1 MLLNRIALFAKTAF
15 RIYAIRV
22 YDISS
27 SIDTGSCSRDIKC
40 IFLYNR
46 WNRSFFKI
54 LHWRRRRVDRHSLN
68 HIEIFVI
75 ILLAYN
81 NINISTHETE
91 EEKRKKKKRE
101 KDSRRKQ
108 FQIFLVKIF
117 FTSIFIQLL
126 FFSLFKA
133 NSRGAANLSLLHYQS
148 RCV

>member
-1 MLLNRIALFAKTAF
+1 MLLNSSF
-15 RIYAIRV
+15 RENSFSDICYIRV

-91 EEKRKKKKRE
+91 EKRKKKKRE

-133 NSRGAANLSLLHYQS
+133 NSRGAANLSLLYYQS

>member
-1 MLLNRIALFAKTAF
+1 MIFQAR
-15 RIYAIRV
+15 
-22 YDISS
+22 
-27 SIDTGSCSRDIKC
+27 SIQDSCSRDIKC

-54 LHWRRRRVDRHSLN
+54 LHWRRVDRHSLN

-133 NSRGAANLSLLHYQS
+133 NSRGAANLSLLYYQS

>member
-1 MLLNRIALFAKTAF
+1 MLLNSSF
-15 RIYAIRV
+15 RENSFSDICYIRV

-54 LHWRRRRVDRHSLN
+54 LHWRRVDRHSLN

-101 KDSRRKQ
+101 RFETETISNFPRENIFHQ
-108 FQIFLVKIF
+108 YFYSAVIFQPL
-117 FTSIFIQLL
+117 
-126 FFSLFKA
+126 
-133 NSRGAANLSLLHYQS
+133 
-148 RCV
+148 

>member
-1 MLLNRIALFAKTAF
+1 MLLNSSF
-15 RIYAIRV
+15 RENSFSDICYIRV

-133 NSRGAANLSLLHYQS
+133 NSRGAANLSLLYYQS

>member
-1 MLLNRIALFAKTAF
+1 MLLNSSF
-15 RIYAIRV
+15 RENSFSDICYIRV

-81 NINISTHETE
+81 NINISTYETE

-133 NSRGAANLSLLHYQS
+133 NSRGAANLSLLYYQS

>member
-1 MLLNRIALFAKTAF
+1 MKTAF
-15 RIYAIRV
+15 RVYVIRV

-54 LHWRRRRVDRHSLN
+54 LHWRRVDRHSLN

-91 EEKRKKKKRE
+91 EEKRKKKKIE

-133 NSRGAANLSLLHYQS
+133 NSRGAANLSLLYYQS

>member
-1 MLLNRIALFAKTAF
+1 MLLNSSF
-15 RIYAIRV
+15 RKNSFSDICYIRV

-54 LHWRRRRVDRHSLN
+54 LHWRRVDRHSLN

-133 NSRGAANLSLLHYQS
+133 NSRGAANLSLLYYQS

>member
-1 MLLNRIALFAKTAF
+1 MIFQAR
-15 RIYAIRV
+15 
-22 YDISS
+22 
-27 SIDTGSCSRDIKC
+27 SIQDSCSRDIKC

-117 FTSIFIQLL
+117 FTNIFIQLL

-133 NSRGAANLSLLHYQS
+133 NSRGAANLSLLYYQS